1 MYPRLNP
8 VHELDPSIHRK
19 DPSDISIQKILN
31 YLQSVLKRTDM
42 DDDSAIVINL
52 GLHLARST
60 SFAVYQQII
69 DGMIKLI
76 EEYPGEAVWRT
87 TTSIWKQ
94 HWKVHKRFQTN
105 QVKLFLC
112 ISQRR
117 LVKVLGKIND

>member
-1 MYPRLNP
+1 MNP

-19 DPSDISIQKILN
+19 DPSDISIHKILH
-31 YLQSVLKRTDM
+31 YLHKVLKRTDM

-52 GLHLARST
+52 GLHFARST

-69 DGMIKLI
+69 DGIIKLL

-105 QVKLFLC
+105 QVKLPRC
-112 ISQRR
+112 IS
-117 LVKVLGKIND
+117 